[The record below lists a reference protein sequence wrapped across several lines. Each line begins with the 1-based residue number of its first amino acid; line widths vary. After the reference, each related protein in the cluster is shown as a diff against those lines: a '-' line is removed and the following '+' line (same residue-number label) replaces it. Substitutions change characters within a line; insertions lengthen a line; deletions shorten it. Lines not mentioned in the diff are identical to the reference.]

1 MTCASF
7 RSFPVLVLLAL
18 AACSPNVP
26 RLQMPLTVHADCEN
40 RAVKQTA
47 IESIVASTDDEV
59 RGQPYPGDPVL
70 SKTIH
75 AVGGAFAYWPSQQL
89 HMPNTAK
96 ALGLDGDYVTMTRVV
111 VTNQVENGSRPIWL
125 TITTPHGPK
134 IVLERAYDIQNV
146 CIEGARDL

>member
-1 MTCASF
+1 VTLRPF
-7 RSFPVLVLLAL
+7 LPLAVALL
-18 AACSPNVP
+18 AACSPHVP

-47 IESIVASTDDEV
+47 IESIVASTDDRIRNE
-59 RGQPYPGDPVL
+59 PYPGDAAL
-70 SKTIH
+70 DKTIH
-75 AVGGAFAYWPSQQL
+75 AVGGGFAYWPSQPL
-89 HMPNTAK
+89 RLPNTAR

-125 TITTPHGPK
+125 TLETPHGPK
-134 IVLERAYDIQNV
+134 VVLERAYDIQNV